1 MMQAVEKSFSNLL
14 PLLAL
19 LGGVLVVLLL
29 LAFLVRLRIR
39 RDSSALGARRPS
51 SAACMRKSDVVVV
64 LGRTFSV
71 EETCTLT
78 TPEGEALWA
87 RLVREDGASRLLLRA
102 DLSLAWYFPGQAEA
116 PAGEP
121 ESLRQADGE
130 YRRTLGPVPV
140 AGGAL
145 AVYRGEAERC
155 LAIERRGEAAIL
167 WRGKSIPPEGVSLL
181 EDKGQPA

>member
-19 LGGVLVVLLL
+19 LGGVLVVLLV

-39 RDSSALGARRPS
+39 RDSSALGARRSS

-71 EETCTLT
+71 DETCALT
-78 TPEGEALWA
+78 TPEGQSLWA
-87 RLVREDGASRLLLRA
+87 RLSREDGPGRLLLKC
-102 DLSLAWYFPGQAEA
+102 DLSQAWYFPGQAEA
-116 PAGEP
+116 PDGEP
-121 ESLRQADGE
+121 QSLQQADGE
-130 YRRTLGPVPV
+130 YQRSLGPF
-140 AGGAL
+140 AL
-145 AVYRGEAERC
+145 NDGTLSLYRGASERC
-155 LAIERRGEAAIL
+155 LALERCGSSAVL